1 MPLVTVPCRP
11 RGAPM
16 AMTGCP
22 TESVAESP
30 VTAGVRPLAP
40 LACTTARSV
49 TGSRPTIVPSYDVPS
64 CSTTLIAP
72 PPAAAAT
79 TWLFVRIS
87 PFADRTTPL
96 PSSAPLLPWTCSRTT
111 LGVTAFA
118 TRSTSVP
125 GLPAAT
131 GAAALEAPPPDV
143 ADEVGE
149 VPDTATT
156 AAAETP
162 PPTRPATRPTVA
174 TVTRERRGRDRC
186 PPVLS
191 WCCSGSGSTGPSY
204 SVFILPSV
212 CRLAE
217 SSLSRRG
224 PHQKNQHR

>member
-79 TWLFVRIS
+79 
-87 PFADRTTPL
+87 
-96 PSSAPLLPWTCSRTT
+96 
-111 LGVTAFA
+111 
-118 TRSTSVP
+118 
-125 GLPAAT
+125 

-149 VPDTATT
+149 VPDRATT

-212 CRLAE
+212 CRFAE